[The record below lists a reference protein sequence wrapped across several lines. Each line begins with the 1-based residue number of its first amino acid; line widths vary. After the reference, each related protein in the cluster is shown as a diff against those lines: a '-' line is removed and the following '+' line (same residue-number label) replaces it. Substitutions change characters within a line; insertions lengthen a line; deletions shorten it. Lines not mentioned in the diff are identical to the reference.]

1 MRAPIA
7 QALWETSTPT
17 PFLTNFDRKG
27 PRSRAFR
34 RELDNG
40 VNYGRNPSATVEFND
55 AVELQLG
62 NFVTAT
68 SNGLGSCNM
77 DSILRRRTV
86 VLSAVLESGFS
97 VRERLLFFRPPGF
110 CVRELAPSRHAMFWH
125 CLYESYHKL
134 KFWCFWLTLGA
145 FRSSPIAFQQ
155 RFSVVFHDCVC
166 DAPIV
171 QAFYFRCTVFA
182 LDCLFEILLP
192 FSMANL
198 YFIEAYWL
206 LFADENLYA
215 FTCFP

>member
-1 MRAPIA
+1 
-7 QALWETSTPT
+7 
-17 PFLTNFDRKG
+17 
-27 PRSRAFR
+27 
-34 RELDNG
+34 
-40 VNYGRNPSATVEFND
+40 
-55 AVELQLG
+55 
-62 NFVTAT
+62 
-68 SNGLGSCNM
+68 M

-182 LDCLFEILLP
+182 LDCLFEILCPLATIKIFCVAHQTAVHQFRVRLHCRAILP